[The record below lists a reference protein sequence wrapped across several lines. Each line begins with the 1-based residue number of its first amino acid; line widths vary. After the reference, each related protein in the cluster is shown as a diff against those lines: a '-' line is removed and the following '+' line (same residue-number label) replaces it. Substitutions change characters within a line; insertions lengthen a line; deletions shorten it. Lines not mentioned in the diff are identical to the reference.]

1 MTALDLAQ
9 LPIWLGSLCWAMGR
23 VGGLFLVA
31 PIFSATVVPTR
42 VRVALVIVLGA
53 VLAPLAPAAIH
64 PLSGEGVVTLAGQV
78 LIGAAVGFV
87 LRMIFE
93 AVSFG
98 GELVAQSMSLGFA
111 QVVNPQAGG
120 SSPALSQFYLL
131 LVTLLFVVMDG
142 HLRLIALLAE
152 SFHSLPPGTDAINA
166 NGLYAVVSFAG
177 TLFAGAVRV
186 ALPAMTS
193 LLVVNIGFAAISRSA
208 PSMNLFAVG
217 FPITVSL
224 GFIALWLSLRSLPGA
239 FEALQDQAWL
249 LMRNLVGS

>member
-1 MTALDLAQ
+1 MTLDLAQ
-9 LPIWLGSLCWAMGR
+9 LPLWLGSFFWALGR

-31 PIFSATVVPTR
+31 PVFSAKMLPARIKLGLVV
-42 VRVALVIVLGA
+42 VLTM
-53 VLAPLAPAAIH
+53 VLAPLAPTTIDLLSASGVAA
-64 PLSGEGVVTLAGQV
+64 LAGQI

-87 LRMIFE
+87 LKLVFE

-111 QVVNPQAGG
+111 EVANPQGG
-120 SSPALSQFYLL
+120 PSSPVLSEFYLL
-131 LVTLLFVVMDG
+131 LVTLLFLAMDG

-152 SFHSLPPGTDAINA
+152 SFHTLPPGTTTINA
-166 NGLYAVVSFAG
+166 NGLFAVVGFAAE
-177 TLFAGAVRV
+177 LFGGAVRV

-217 FPITVSL
+217 FPITISL
-224 GFIALWLSLRSLPGA
+224 GFIALWLALRSLPGA
-239 FEALQDQAWL
+239 FEALQGDAWS
-249 LMRNLVGS
+249 LMRDLIGG